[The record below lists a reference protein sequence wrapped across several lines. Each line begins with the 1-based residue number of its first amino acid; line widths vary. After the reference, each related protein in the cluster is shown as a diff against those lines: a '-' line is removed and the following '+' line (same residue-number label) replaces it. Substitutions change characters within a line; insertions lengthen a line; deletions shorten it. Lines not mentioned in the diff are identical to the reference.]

1 MFVPQVPEETV
12 VNLILG
18 TAGHIDHG
26 KSALVK
32 ALTGID
38 PDRLAEEKRRG
49 ITIELGFARLVL
61 PDGSTMGVVDVPGH
75 ERFVRQMIAGA
86 TGIDLALLCIAADD
100 GIMPQTLEHIA
111 VLEVLGIRQCVV
123 ALTKCDLV
131 DADWLELVKGEV
143 SAFLDST
150 VYAGSPVVAVSAR
163 TGLGLE
169 ELRQTLVCVSGSIE
183 RLKQGRDVRLPVDRV
198 FIIKGSGTVVTG
210 TLWSG
215 CIRPG
220 TELEL
225 LPKGILTKVRTV
237 QTHGEQTDNAQ
248 PGSRVALNLS
258 TLKTSEIRPGDFL
271 ATPGSIQSTNRADV
285 WFTYLDT
292 AKSGK
297 PLESGQRVRIAHGTK
312 EVLGRILFMN
322 GLLKLQ
328 PNTSCLAQLRLDEP
342 LLLSWQDRFV
352 LRRYSPVSVAG
363 GGIVLHCHPRRRTI
377 TNLSEDLQLR
387 ALRDGDRD
395 VAIDA
400 TFSRSTC
407 PVDAQSLAIL
417 AGVDAENTARRLSE
431 LSNAGTVQVVGQTTP
446 SYYAKLNVLQKCLAA
461 LENALLE
468 FHAKN
473 PTVPGVTP
481 AALKQTVVPRLLPNM
496 VDAAFLA
503 LLDEAHRRGRV
514 LMADGY
520 VSHPKAGAGARAAE
534 EQEAERLWAVLAGA
548 GGAPPSLSE
557 LAAASSA
564 DTSLFHRALNLLEKQ
579 GHIRKVSKDF
589 CFAAEA
595 IEGFKAAV
603 INQLKASGSASVSD
617 LKEAMQTSR
626 KYAVPLLEYFDAQG
640 LTCRSGDMRRLR

>member
-1 MFVPQVPEETV
+1 M
-12 VNLILG
+12 NLVLG

-32 ALTGID
+32 ALTGVD

-49 ITIELGFARLVL
+49 ITIELGFARLSL

-100 GIMPQTLEHIA
+100 GIMPQTVEHIA
-111 VLEVLGIRQCVV
+111 VLEVLGVRQCVV

-143 SAFLDST
+143 SLFLRST
-150 VYAGSPVVAVSAR
+150 AYADSPVVAVCAR
-163 TGLGLE
+163 TGFGLE
-169 ELRQTLVCVSGSIE
+169 ELLQTLARVSGSVK
-183 RLKQGRDVRLPVDRV
+183 RLKQDTGVRLPVDRV
-198 FIIKGSGTVVTG
+198 FTIKGSGTVVTG

-215 CIRPG
+215 CVRPG
-220 TELEL
+220 AELEL
-225 LPKGILTKVRTV
+225 LPKGIRAKVRAV

-258 TLKTSEIRPGDFL
+258 TLKTSEVHPGDFL
-271 ATPGSIQSTNRADV
+271 ATPGSIRPTNRADV

-363 GGIVLHCHPRRRTI
+363 GGMVLHCHPRRRT
-377 TNLSEDLQLR
+377 TTGLSEDLQLC
-387 ALRDGDRD
+387 ALRDGDKD
-395 VAIDA
+395 VAVDA
-400 TFSRSTC
+400 AFSRSTC
-407 PVDAQSLAIL
+407 PVDARLLAVL
-417 AGVDAENTARRLSE
+417 AGVDAESTARRLAE
-431 LSNAGTVQVVGQTTP
+431 LGSAGTVRVVGQAEP
-446 SYYAKLNVLQKCLAA
+446 PYYAKANVLQKCMAA

-481 AALKQTVVPRLLPNM
+481 AALKQMIVPRSLPNM
-496 VDAAFLA
+496 GDAAFLA
-503 LLDEAHRRGRV
+503 LLDEAHMCGRV
-514 LMADGY
+514 LMAGGY

-534 EQEAERLWAVLAGA
+534 EQEAERLLAVLTAA
-548 GGAPPSLSE
+548 GGAPPSLGE
-557 LAAASSA
+557 LAAASAA

-579 GHIRKVSKDF
+579 GRIRKVSRDF
-589 CFAAEA
+589 CFATEA
-595 IEGFKAAV
+595 VEGFKAAV
-603 INQLKASGSASVSD
+603 VGRLEAAGSASVSD